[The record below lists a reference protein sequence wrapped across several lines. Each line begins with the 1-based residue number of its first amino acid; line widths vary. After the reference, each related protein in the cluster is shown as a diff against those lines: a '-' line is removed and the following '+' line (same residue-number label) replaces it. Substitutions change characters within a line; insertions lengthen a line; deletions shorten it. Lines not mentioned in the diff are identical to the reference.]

1 MQKTILRK
9 ATNED
14 INQIVII
21 LKESNYSF
29 NEINI
34 NEFSLEKIKE
44 FVKNNISSFTLYF
57 INNELKGFSLAYSL
71 ENPIDRALFKRKPSL
86 LKRLKSIFEKN
97 NENAMSN
104 DFFIEIIHF
113 AKRADENKNIFI
125 KFLEIERIKN
135 NCSKIVF

>member
-34 NEFSLEKIKE
+34 NEFSL
-44 FVKNNISSFTLYF
+44 
-57 INNELKGFSLAYSL
+57 
-71 ENPIDRALFKRKPSL
+71 
-86 LKRLKSIFEKN
+86 
-97 NENAMSN
+97 
-104 DFFIEIIHF
+104 
-113 AKRADENKNIFI
+113 
-125 KFLEIERIKN
+125 
-135 NCSKIVF
+135 